1 MITIFYKSHD
11 SIVSEV
17 DEEILKQIDYEDLLW
32 VDLMDATEH
41 ENERVEEFFGVNI
54 QTRQQAE
61 EIESSSRYSETDAL
75 IIANSSFLIPST
87 ETYFSEP
94 TSFQLKDGILIST
107 RNRELRSFGD
117 TQRKLS
123 HNPKAY
129 PTGYHIFVA
138 LFETRIDMDADMLE
152 NIARGITQL
161 SKRINL
167 AKPEDIDQKVILEIN
182 TLQENTMLIR
192 ENIIDKQRILSGVL
206 KSERFPRD
214 VFPKLQV
221 MIKDTNSLINHA
233 DFSFDRLD
241 YLQDTFLG
249 LANIHLNKIT
259 KTFTVAS
266 VIFMP
271 PTLIASIYGMNFA
284 AMPELQWKIGY
295 PFAIVVM
302 ILSSLTNIII
312 FKLKKLL

>member
-41 ENERVEEFFGVNI
+41 ENGRVEEFFGVNI

-182 TLQENTMLIR
+182 TLQ
-192 ENIIDKQRILSGVL
+192 
-206 KSERFPRD
+206 
-214 VFPKLQV
+214 
-221 MIKDTNSLINHA
+221 
-233 DFSFDRLD
+233 
-241 YLQDTFLG
+241 
-249 LANIHLNKIT
+249 
-259 KTFTVAS
+259 
-266 VIFMP
+266 
-271 PTLIASIYGMNFA
+271 
-284 AMPELQWKIGY
+284 
-295 PFAIVVM
+295 
-302 ILSSLTNIII
+302 
-312 FKLKKLL
+312 